1 MSVFFRVRYLG
12 SEIDGLYGSF
22 SPNFL
27 RHLHSVLQ
35 SGCIN
40 LHSHKLYKRVLFYLL
55 QHLLV
60 VDFLMMDFLAS
71 VR

>member
-1 MSVFFRVRYLG
+1 MSGFFRMRYLG
-12 SEIDGLYGSF
+12 SEIGGLYGSF

-40 LHSHKLYKRVLFYLL
+40 LHSNQLYERVLFYLL

-60 VDFLMMDFLAS
+60 ADFLMVVFLAS